1 MLYEVCTDGIQGH
14 LCSFLSKTEG
24 AANGWVKAPKGVW
37 CLCQCPSQLQHDA
50 VYCACAAR
58 RHTLLQ
64 LLYEQQHWRCAGIRY
79 LLPVGVLP
87 NGSSGCSHRACMCFV
102 HTALSIDVHVGR
114 SSACV
119 CVCVGYPGFV
129 FLFVTYFDIEC
140 DQVLKLVVTVV
151 FTP

>member
-1 MLYEVCTDGIQGH
+1 
-14 LCSFLSKTEG
+14 
-24 AANGWVKAPKGVW
+24 
-37 CLCQCPSQLQHDA
+37 
-50 VYCACAAR
+50 
-58 RHTLLQ
+58 
-64 LLYEQQHWRCAGIRY
+64 
-79 LLPVGVLP
+79 
-87 NGSSGCSHRACMCFV
+87 MCFV